1 MRKGYK
7 KLLIFQIIVFAIFF
21 INSFVSNI
29 LGTYKTIA
37 FLLVTLGLFK
47 LFFGFEKDRHRY
59 TKTIMFEILLF
70 MTIFFILFY
79 LLGIVITYARIEN
92 YLTYY
97 GIKTFILPVTL
108 IIIIKEYLRYQM
120 VSKADGN
127 MILTCT
133 TCMLFILIDITDAIY
148 FADFKSSYS
157 AFLFIA
163 LTLFPA
169 ISTNIV
175 ATYVTKKTGYKPLI
189 LYLLIMGLY
198 QYIIPIIPNPD
209 KYLTSVIRLVL
220 PVLLVFRLSK
230 FFKLEEDEEINQ
242 DYNKRNYWFII
253 IPSIFIIIIVYFTS
267 GYFHYHAIAIASGS
281 MEPKIYKGD
290 VVVIEKLDG
299 KYSELKEGQ
308 VIAYRYEGIMIVH
321 RLIKI
326 EKVGDEY
333 YFYTKGDNNANED
346 NYAIKQEL
354 VYGTV
359 NLKIPLI
366 GIPTVWL
373 NEL

>member
-1 MRKGYK
+1 MKRGYK
-7 KLLIFQIIVFAIFF
+7 KLLIFEIIVFAILL

-29 LGTYKTIA
+29 LGTYRTVA
-37 FLLVTLGLFK
+37 FLLITIGLFK
-47 LFFGFEKDRHRY
+47 VFFGFERDRHRY
-59 TKTIMFEILLF
+59 IKDVMIEIFIFLL
-70 MTIFFILFY
+70 IFFILFY
-79 LLGIVITYARIEN
+79 LLGIYIGFARIEN
-92 YLTYY
+92 YLNFY
-97 GIKTFILPVTL
+97 GIKTFILPVIL
-108 IIIIKEYLRYQM
+108 ITILKEFLRYQM
-120 VSKADGN
+120 VSKSDGN
-127 MILTCT
+127 FILTCM
-133 TCMLFILIDITDAIY
+133 TCILFILVDITDPIY
-148 FADFKSSYS
+148 YANFKTSYG
-157 AFLFIA
+157 AFIFLA
-163 LTLFPA
+163 MTLFPA

-175 ATYVTKKTGYKPLI
+175 CTYITKKVGYKPIL
-189 LYLLIMGLY
+189 LYLLIMNLY

-209 KYLTSVIRLVL
+209 KYITSVIRLVV
-220 PVLLVFRLSK
+220 PVLMVFRIRK
-230 FFKLEEDEEINQ
+230 FFKMDEDEDLDRN
-242 DYNKRNYWFII
+242 YNKKHYWFIV
-253 IPSIFIIIIVYFTS
+253 IPTVFIIVMVYFTS

-346 NYAIKQEL
+346 NYAVRQEM

-359 NLKIPLI
+359 DVKIPFI

-373 NEL
+373 NEI